1 MTKELNTK
9 TWDATQFFSAL
20 EANARAALSDHLE
33 TRFIQRGEALVR
45 QGRPAEAFYL
55 VVSGRFAVTID
66 GRKEPISEIGPN
78 QPIGEIAFLTG
89 GQRTATVTALRD
101 SIVLRLDKQDF
112 DTLSKDNP
120 DIWRSLTTTM
130 ADRLAATTAATPDPP
145 DPRPHTIAILRAG
158 NSAIPKRFIERFVD
172 VFSRDLNTLV
182 VTSDNAG
189 DLLDCGDDIHST
201 DATRALNA
209 LETNFDFIL
218 LLGDHS
224 LTPWTEKVV
233 RHADLLLLVG
243 HHAKDPNSNVLEGFA
258 SGFVAADQRRLV
270 LVHETRTKVKGTQAW
285 LEDRNVLMHHHVAL
299 DNVEDFERLRRFI
312 EGTAR
317 GFVACGGGA
326 LCSAHVGVIKALQE
340 QGDSYDIL
348 GGTSAGS
355 AMVAAFALGHSPDQM
370 AETIEDMFVSHKAMH
385 RYTYPRYS
393 ILDHANFDAQLK
405 RYFAGL
411 DIEDLWLPTFAVS
424 TNLSSYKLH
433 VHRSGDLFTA
443 IRASASI
450 PMLLPPIY
458 TDDGQ
463 MLVDGCLLDNVP
475 IRVMHQLKSGPNTV
489 VSFLVP
495 EMERFDVDYDGLPAR
510 ADLLKA
516 LLNPFQRQKLPE
528 APGLFAVLMRAM
540 MANRHDFKRHLH
552 ATDDLLVPPIASDI
566 GPLDWHRYQELIDSA
581 YRWTHARIDNQS
593 STEPQPTPAECM
605 SEPT

>member
-1 MTKELNTK
+1 MTTDLKSK
-9 TWDATQFFSAL
+9 TWDATEFFSAL

-45 QGRPAEAFYL
+45 QGRTAQAFYL
-55 VVSGRFAVTID
+55 VVSGRFAVTVE
-66 GRKEPISEIGPN
+66 GHKEPVAEIGPN

-89 GQRTATVTALRD
+89 GTRTATVTALRD

-112 DTLSKDNP
+112 DTLSKDSP
-120 DIWRSLTTTM
+120 DIWRSLATTM
-130 ADRLAATTAATPDPP
+130 AERLAATTVATPDPP
-145 DPRPHTIAILRAG
+145 DPRPRTIAILRAG
-158 NSAIPKRFIERFVD
+158 NSPIPKRFIERFIE
-172 VFSRDLNTLV
+172 VFSRDLNTLIV
-182 VTSDNAG
+182 SSDNVG
-189 DLLDCGDDIHST
+189 DILSCGEDIHSSK
-201 DATRALNA
+201 ATRALNE
-209 LETNFDFIL
+209 LETKYDFIL
-218 LLGDHS
+218 LLADHN

-243 HHAKDPNSNVLEGFA
+243 HHARDPNANVLEGFA
-258 SGFVAADQRRLV
+258 AGFIAADQRRLV

-285 LEDRNVLMHHHVAL
+285 LEDRNVIMHHHVAL
-299 DNVEDFERLRRFI
+299 DDPEDFERLRRFI

-340 QGDSYDIL
+340 QGDRYDIL

-370 AETIEDMFVSHKAMH
+370 AETIKDMFVAHKAMS

-393 ILDHANFDAQLK
+393 ILDHANFDAQLR

-433 VHRSGDLFTA
+433 VHRTGDLWTA

-450 PMLLPPIY
+450 PVLLPPIY
-458 TDDGQ
+458 TEDGQ

-495 EMERFDVDYDGLPAR
+495 EMERFNVDYDGLPPR

-516 LLNPFQRQKLPE
+516 LLNPLQWRNLPD
-528 APGLFAVLMRAM
+528 APGLLSVLMRAM

-552 ATDDLLVPPIASDI
+552 TTDQLLVPPIAADI
-566 GPLDWHRYQELIDSA
+566 GPLDWHRYQELIDAA
-581 YRWTHARIDNQS
+581 YDWTHARLDDRSNL
-593 STEPQPTPAECM
+593 ERPAKPTRVP
-605 SEPT
+605 EPT

>member
-1 MTKELNTK
+1 MSKDLNTNA
-9 TWDATQFFSAL
+9 WDATQFFSAL
-20 EANARAALSDHLE
+20 EATARTALSDRLE

-55 VVSGRFAVTID
+55 VVSGRFAVTVE
-66 GRKEPISEIGPN
+66 GRTEPVSEIGPN

-112 DTLSKDNP
+112 DTLSKDNA

-130 ADRLAATTAATPDPP
+130 ADRLTATTSATPDPP

-158 NSAIPKRFIERFVD
+158 NGAISKRFVVRFID
-172 VFSRDLNTLV
+172 VFSRDCSILV

-189 DLLDCGDDIHST
+189 DVLACGSDIQST
-201 DATRALNA
+201 EATRALNA
-209 LETNFDFIL
+209 LETEYDFIIL
-218 LLGDHS
+218 LADHT

-243 HHAKDPNSNVLEGFA
+243 HHAKDPMVNVLEGFA
-258 SGFVAADQRRLV
+258 SGFVSADQRRLI
-270 LVHETRTKVKGTQAW
+270 LVHETRTKVKGTNAW
-285 LEDRNVLMHHHVAL
+285 LEDRNVAMHHHVAL

-340 QGDSYDIL
+340 QGNSYDIL

-355 AMVAAFALGHSPDQM
+355 AMVAAFALGHNTDQM
-370 AETIEDMFVSHKAMH
+370 AETIEDMFVSQKAMR

-393 ILDHANFDAQLK
+393 ILDHANFDTQLK
-405 RYFAGL
+405 RYFGGL

-450 PMLLPPIY
+450 PMLLPPVY

-475 IRVMHQLKSGPNTV
+475 IQVMHQLKSGPNTV

-495 EMERFDVDYDGLPAR
+495 EMERFDVDYDALPAR
-510 ADLLKA
+510 AELFKA
-516 LLNPFQRQKLPE
+516 LVNPLKREKLPK

-540 MANRHDFKRHLH
+540 MANRHDFKRHLQ
-552 ATDDLLVPPIASDI
+552 ATDQLLVPPIAHDI
-566 GPLDWHRYQELIDSA
+566 GPLDWHRYQELIESA
-581 YRWTHARIDNQS
+581 YRWTHAHGEAKS
-593 STEPQPTPAECM
+593 SDAPESVSLP
-605 SEPT
+605 